1 MPPRISHSLAGSGA
15 GRTRRS
21 TLRIVVTGGAG
32 FIGSHLCERLLDDG
46 HSVVAVDN
54 LITGSVR
61 NIEHLRGNPRFEFV
75 EHDVVQPIEL
85 AAEAVFH
92 LASPASPRGYLEKPL
107 ETALVNSIGSYNTLE
122 LARKNRAAF
131 LLASTSEA
139 YGDPLEHPQREGY
152 WGNVNPIGIR
162 SCYDESKRF
171 AEALTMT
178 YVRAFGTDARIVRI
192 FNTYGPHSDPDDG
205 RVVPNFV
212 TQALAGRPL
221 TVYGDGSQTRSLCYV
236 SDLVEGIT
244 ATAFKPGLRGEVI
257 NVGNPQENTVLEY
270 AHLIKEMCNS
280 SSDIRFLP
288 LPQDDPTRRC
298 PDITKARVLLGWEP
312 KVGLRE
318 GLGLTIEWF
327 RSLVGVGSG

>member
-1 MPPRISHSLAGSGA
+1 M
-15 GRTRRS
+15 
-21 TLRIVVTGGAG
+21 RIVVTGGAG